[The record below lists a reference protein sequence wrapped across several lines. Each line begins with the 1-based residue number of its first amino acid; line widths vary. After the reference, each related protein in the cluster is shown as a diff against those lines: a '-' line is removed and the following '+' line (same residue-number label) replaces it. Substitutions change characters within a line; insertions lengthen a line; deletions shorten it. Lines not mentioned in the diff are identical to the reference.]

1 MKQSYNSTAYEI
13 LLTSTD
19 KDVTNTIMKL
29 TKAVCNHNEY
39 SMVFILYSNRILHI
53 KMLFYSK
60 SWIRMVFL
68 TASENP
74 SLKRNQIEVEDP
86 VLVSLIE
93 SGLVSDL
100 TG

>member
-1 MKQSYNSTAYEI
+1 
-13 LLTSTD
+13 
-19 KDVTNTIMKL
+19 
-29 TKAVCNHNEY
+29 
-39 SMVFILYSNRILHI
+39 
-53 KMLFYSK
+53 MLFYSK

-74 SLKRNQIEVEDP
+74 SLKRNQIEVDDP

-93 SGLVSDL
+93 SHLVSDL

>member
-1 MKQSYNSTAYEI
+1 MI
-13 LLTSTD
+13 
-19 KDVTNTIMKL
+19 L

-39 SMVFILYSNRILHI
+39 SMVFILYSNCRLNI

-74 SLKRNQIEVEDP
+74 SLKRNQIEVDDP

-93 SGLVSDL
+93 SHLVSDL

>member
-1 MKQSYNSTAYEI
+1 MVFTSYNSNCT
-13 LLTSTD
+13 
-19 KDVTNTIMKL
+19 
-29 TKAVCNHNEY
+29 
-39 SMVFILYSNRILHI
+39 LHI
-53 KMLFYSK
+53 KMFYSK
-60 SWIRMVFL
+60 SWIRMDFL